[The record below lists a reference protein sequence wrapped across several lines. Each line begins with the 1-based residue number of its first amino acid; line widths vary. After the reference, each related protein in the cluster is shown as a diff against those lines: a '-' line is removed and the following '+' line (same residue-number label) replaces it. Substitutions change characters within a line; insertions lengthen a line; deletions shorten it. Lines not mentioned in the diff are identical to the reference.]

1 MEYIRAFIT
10 GGIICMLAQILM
22 DKTKLLPG
30 RIMVIIVCLGT
41 VLGAFGVY
49 GAIEDWGGTGA
60 TVPLLGFGAN
70 LFKGM
75 KESVDENGFIGLFEG
90 GFTACAVGLSAA
102 IIFGY
107 LASFFFNPK
116 PKD

>member
-1 MEYIRAFIT
+1 MNKISFI
-10 GGIICMLAQILM
+10 L
-22 DKTKLLPG
+22 
-30 RIMVIIVCLGT
+30 
-41 VLGAFGVY
+41 
-49 GAIEDWGGTGA
+49 
-60 TVPLLGFGAN
+60 
-70 LFKGM
+70 